1 MEPIST
7 ASPSVGRALI
17 AQAFSD
23 AVVGIDETDRSR
35 AKLLDAARDL
45 FSRYGIQRTSMEEVA
60 KRAGLSRITIYR
72 KFDTK
77 DALVEQVLIR
87 EFRTYFSQFLED
99 VRGAD
104 SVAERL
110 VIGFVS
116 SLRSIG
122 RDSIIGR
129 LLDAE
134 PEMVVGSII
143 GDGSEVFDIVRE
155 FVAGQLRREQA
166 AGTIAD
172 TLDAEL
178 VAEMLVRVSA
188 SFLTVPSQIVD
199 LDDDEQLAAIA
210 RQFLV
215 PMIE

>member
-215 PMIE
+215 PMIH